1 MSAAKLWLV
10 TVPVSV
16 IAYLSSVYD
25 ADDSGRTR
33 IDLVNDAEV
42 LDRRGEILDDMKDHE
57 PWQVAV
63 EVFRRVPTTILRIDD
78 PTFDLD
84 YFARRGQYASS
95 RLRSALALGDDE
107 VAYRPVDASGCPEA
121 ARAKDYEAFLPL
133 KVANPFDPARMP
145 GRVRPVRQD
154 DGSSRDEWVVEP
166 PFDPGVPAPMQVYF
180 KPGFEPPAPLF
191 RPMGMP
197 AWTFATE
204 DLADRVSRA
213 GITGIAFQEIEG
225 DRAARETIQ
234 RRQPQ

>member
-1 MSAAKLWLV
+1 MNAAKLWLV
-10 TVPVSV
+10 TVPASI

-33 IDLVNDAEV
+33 IDLVNDADV
-42 LDRRGEILDDMKDHE
+42 LDRRGKVFDDLLDHE
-57 PWQVAV
+57 SWQVAV
-63 EVFRRVPTTILRIDD
+63 QVFRRLPKAILRIDD
-78 PTFDLD
+78 PSFDLD
-84 YFARRGQYASS
+84 YFARRGHYASA
-95 RLRSALALGDDE
+95 RLRSALALRDDE
-107 VAYRPVDASGCPEA
+107 IAYRPVDTSSCPEA

-145 GRVRPVRQD
+145 GRVRSVRQD

-166 PFDPGVPAPMQVYF
+166 PFDPGVSAPLQVYF

-204 DLADRVSRA
+204 DLADRVSRTD
-213 GITGIAFQEIEG
+213 ITGIAFQEIEG
-225 DRAARETIQ
+225 EQAARESIQ
-234 RRQPQ
+234 RSQPQ